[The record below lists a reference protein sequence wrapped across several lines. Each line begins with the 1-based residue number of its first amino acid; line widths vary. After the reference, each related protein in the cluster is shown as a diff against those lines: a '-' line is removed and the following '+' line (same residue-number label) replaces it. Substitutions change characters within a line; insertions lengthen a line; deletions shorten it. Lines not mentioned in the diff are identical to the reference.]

1 MTELDLFPGEK
12 PADPPSA
19 ATPPAPGAAAGL
31 VQGTTVILRLKS
43 SALTGGLGNPVLA
56 TGELAG
62 SALMSLL
69 AILLPLLGLF
79 LLAAGMVVTFRLS
92 GRLLFGRRPG

>member
-1 MTELDLFPGEK
+1 
-12 PADPPSA
+12 
-19 ATPPAPGAAAGL
+19 
-31 VQGTTVILRLKS
+31 
-43 SALTGGLGNPVLA
+43 
-56 TGELAG
+56 
-62 SALMSLL
+62 MSLL